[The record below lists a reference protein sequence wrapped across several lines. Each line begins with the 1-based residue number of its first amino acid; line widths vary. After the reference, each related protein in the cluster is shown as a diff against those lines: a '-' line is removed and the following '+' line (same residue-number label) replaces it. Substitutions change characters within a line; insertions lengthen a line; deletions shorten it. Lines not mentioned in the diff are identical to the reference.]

1 MTSNAGS
8 EFIVDQASD
17 DDIRRRVEGV
27 LATTFRPEFLNRVD
41 ETVIF
46 RRLTAEQ
53 IRSIVDLQLAR
64 LASRLADRKIDLDV
78 SGEAR
83 DLLGREGYDPAFGA
97 RPLKRVVQRR
107 LENPLALALLE
118 GRIADGDRV
127 VVETDGDELT
137 FAPAPVEPVALEA

>member
-1 MTSNAGS
+1 
-8 EFIVDQASD
+8 
-17 DDIRRRVEGV
+17 V
-27 LATTFRPEFLNRVD
+27 LQTTFRPEFLNRVD

-53 IRSIVDLQLAR
+53 IRAIVDLQLHRLDAR
-64 LASRLADRKIDLDV
+64 LQERKITLEVTD
-78 SGEAR
+78 EAR

-107 LENPLALALLE
+107 LENPLALAILE
-118 GRIADGDRV
+118 GRIVDGDRV
-127 VVETDGDELT
+127 VVESDGTELT

>member
-1 MTSNAGS
+1 M
-8 EFIVDQASD
+8 
-17 DDIRRRVEGV
+17 RRRVEGV

-53 IRSIVDLQLAR
+53 IRRSSTCSCSASAR
-64 LASRLADRKIDLDV
+64 ASAERKIELEVTD
-78 SGEAR
+78 EAR

-118 GRIADGDRV
+118 GRIGDGDRV
-127 VVETDGDELT
+127 VVDADGEELS